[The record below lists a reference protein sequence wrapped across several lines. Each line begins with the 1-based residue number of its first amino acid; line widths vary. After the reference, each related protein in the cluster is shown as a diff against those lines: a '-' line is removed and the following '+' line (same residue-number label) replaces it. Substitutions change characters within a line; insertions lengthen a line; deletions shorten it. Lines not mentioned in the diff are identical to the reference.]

1 MFCDTFKTLRP
12 SGIGQSSTYQKMP
25 VFVFAVSIERSY
37 VAASKEKRRKKKKK
51 RRKKKEVGGIR
62 RISFKFRVAYPLT
75 VFVYVYGPKP
85 KTFI

>member
-1 MFCDTFKTLRP
+1 MLRRP
-12 SGIGQSSTYQKMP
+12 
-25 VFVFAVSIERSY
+25 
-37 VAASKEKRRKKKKK
+37 
-51 RRKKKEVGGIR
+51 KKKEERRKRKEERGKRWEER